1 MTTQSDLNVNSR
13 KRTIER
19 IKALLSKT
27 TANGCSEA
35 EALAAIAKAH
45 ELMDAHDVH
54 EADITF
60 GGEQVVQAKG
70 EYTKVNYIPG
80 WLAVQVAKYCNCKV
94 WRNKRTNG
102 QDIVFLGLE
111 SDALLAQWML
121 NTLVDYVKRGAK
133 TFIKSVEILGLD
145 TRTKNLHRKSF
156 ERGCISRINERLKE
170 LTSEASHA
178 TVANGHGA
186 QASLVVVKGALVDK
200 AFADLNLR
208 LTNGRRTRHA
218 ANGDA
223 FSAGREAGNGA
234 TFGRPVNGG
243 NNPRAIAHFA

>member
-1 MTTQSDLNVNSR
+1 MTTQSDLNVTSR

-35 EALAAIAKAH
+35 EALAAISKAH

-80 WLAVQVAKYCNCKV
+80 LLAVQVAKYCNCKV

-111 SDALLAQWML
+111 SDTLLAQWML
-121 NTLVDYVKRGAK
+121 NTLVDYVKRAAK
-133 TFIKSVEILGLD
+133 GYIKGQECVEVR
-145 TRTKNLHRKSF
+145 TRNLHRESF
-156 ERGCISRINERLKE
+156 ERGCINRINERLKE
-170 LTSEASHA
+170 LTQESSHA

-200 AFADLNLR
+200 AFADLNMR
-208 LTNGRRTRHA
+208 LTKGRRTRHA
-218 ANGDA
+218 TNGDA

-243 NNPRAIAHFA
+243 NNTRAIAHFA